1 MIHGLLWLPLLA
13 AFIGLAWAGRNEY
26 QKIEAYRVW
35 AESFDRAKY
44 DVYAVLGQKG
54 NMLTWGKPTRKEP
67 VNLQTFSLEDV
78 REIHLLVDGQTVDL
92 RSPPNKGKSIV
103 LEFILN
109 QPISIQ
115 IPFTQ
120 TDLAAKWG
128 QALIEDLQKSRSD
141 SHLQRN
147 KYSE

>member
-35 AESFDRAKY
+35 AETFQRAKY
-44 DVYAVLGQKG
+44 DVYAVLGQEG
-54 NMLTWGKPTRKEP
+54 NTLTWGKPTRKKP

-92 RSPPNKGKSIV
+92 RSPPSKSKSIG
-103 LEFILN
+103 LQFILERDG
-109 QPISIQ
+109 SIE

-128 QALIEDLQKSRSD
+128 QALTEDLQKLQSESR
-141 SHLQRN
+141 L
-147 KYSE
+147 K

>member
-35 AESFDRAKY
+35 AEPFDRAKY
-44 DVYAVLGQKG
+44 DLYAVLGQAG
-54 NMLTWGKPTRKEP
+54 DTLTWGKPTRKAP
-67 VNLQTFSLEDV
+67 LNLQTFSLQDV
-78 REIHLLVDGQTVDL
+78 REINLLVDGQMVDL
-92 RSPPNKGKSIV
+92 RSPPSKGKAIV
-103 LEFILN
+103 LQFVRD
-109 QPISIQ
+109 QQDSIQ

-128 QALIEDLQKSRSD
+128 QALIVDLQKLRSESR
-141 SHLQRN
+141 L
-147 KYSE
+147 

>member
-35 AESFDRAKY
+35 AETFQRAKY
-44 DVYAVLGQKG
+44 DVYAVLGQEG
-54 NMLTWGKPTRKEP
+54 NTLTWGKPTRKKP

-92 RSPPNKGKSIV
+92 RSPPSKGKSIG
-103 LEFILN
+103 LQFILERDG
-109 QPISIQ
+109 SIE

-128 QALIEDLQKSRSD
+128 QALTEDLQKLQSESR
-141 SHLQRN
+141 L
-147 KYSE
+147 K

>member
-35 AESFDRAKY
+35 AETFQRAKY
-44 DVYAVLGQKG
+44 DVYAVLGQEG
-54 NMLTWGKPTRKEP
+54 NLLTWGKPTRKEP
-67 VNLQTFSLEDV
+67 VNVQTFSLKDV
-78 REIHLLVDGQTVDL
+78 REIHLLVDGQTADL
-92 RSPPNKGKSIV
+92 RSPPSKGKSIG
-103 LEFILN
+103 LQFILDRDG
-109 QPISIQ
+109 SIE

-128 QALIEDLQKSRSD
+128 QALTEDLQKLRSESR
-141 SHLQRN
+141 L
-147 KYSE
+147 

>member
-35 AESFDRAKY
+35 AETFQRAKY
-44 DVYAVLGQKG
+44 DVYAVLGQEG
-54 NMLTWGKPTRKEP
+54 NLLTWGKPTRKEP
-67 VNLQTFSLEDV
+67 VNVQTFSLKDV
-78 REIHLLVDGQTVDL
+78 REIHLLVDGQTTDL
-92 RSPPNKGKSIV
+92 RSPPSKGKSIG
-103 LEFILN
+103 LQFILDRDG
-109 QPISIQ
+109 SIE

-128 QALIEDLQKSRSD
+128 QALTEDLQKLRSESR
-141 SHLQRN
+141 L
-147 KYSE
+147 

>member
-26 QKIEAYRVW
+26 QKIEAYRAW
-35 AESFDRAKY
+35 AETFQRAKY
-44 DVYAVLGQKG
+44 DVYAVLGQEDDK
-54 NMLTWGKPTRKEP
+54 LTWGKPTRKEP
-67 VNLQTFSLEDV
+67 ANLQTFSLKDV

-92 RSPPNKGKSIV
+92 RSPPSKGKAIV
-103 LEFILN
+103 LKFVLDRDS
-109 QPISIQ
+109 SIE

-128 QALIEDLQKSRSD
+128 QALTEDLQKLQSESR
-141 SHLQRN
+141 L
-147 KYSE
+147 K

>member
-35 AESFDRAKY
+35 AEPFDRAKY
-44 DVYAVLGQKG
+44 DLYAVLGQTG
-54 NMLTWGKPTRKEP
+54 DTLTWGKPTRKEP
-67 VNLQTFSLEDV
+67 VNLQTFSLQDV
-78 REIHLLVDGQTVDL
+78 REINLLVDGQMVDL
-92 RSPPNKGKSIV
+92 QLPPSKGKAIV
-103 LEFILN
+103 LQFVRDQQAAIE
-109 QPISIQ
+109 

-128 QALIEDLQKSRSD
+128 RALTEDLQKLQSESR
-141 SHLQRN
+141 L
-147 KYSE
+147 

>member
-35 AESFDRAKY
+35 AEPFDRAKY
-44 DVYAVLGQKG
+44 DVYAVLGQAG
-54 NMLTWGKPTRKEP
+54 STLTWGKPTRKEP
-67 VNLQTFSLEDV
+67 VNVQAFSLKDV
-78 REIHLLVDGQTVDL
+78 REIHLLVDGQTADL
-92 RSPPNKGKSIV
+92 RSPPSKGKSIGLQFV
-103 LEFILN
+103 LDRDG
-109 QPISIQ
+109 SIE

-128 QALIEDLQKSRSD
+128 QALTEDLQKLRSESR
-141 SHLQRN
+141 L
-147 KYSE
+147 

>member
-35 AESFDRAKY
+35 AETFQRAKY
-44 DVYAVLGQKG
+44 DVYAVLGQEG
-54 NMLTWGKPTRKEP
+54 DRLTWGKPTRKEP
-67 VNLQTFSLEDV
+67 VNLQTFSLKDV
-78 REIHLLVDGQTVDL
+78 REIHLLVDGQTADL
-92 RSPPNKGKSIV
+92 QLPPSKGKSIG
-103 LEFILN
+103 LQFILERDD
-109 QPISIQ
+109 SIE

-128 QALIEDLQKSRSD
+128 QALTEDLQKLRSKSR
-141 SHLQRN
+141 L
-147 KYSE
+147 

>member
-35 AESFDRAKY
+35 AEPFDRAKY
-44 DVYAVLGQKG
+44 DLYAVLGQAG
-54 NMLTWGKPTRKEP
+54 DTLTWGKPTRKAP
-67 VNLQTFSLEDV
+67 LNLQTFSLQDV
-78 REIHLLVDGQTVDL
+78 REINLLVDGQMVDL
-92 RSPPNKGKSIV
+92 QLPPSKGKAIV
-103 LEFILN
+103 LQFVRD
-109 QPISIQ
+109 QQTSIQ

-128 QALIEDLQKSRSD
+128 QALTEDLQK
-141 SHLQRN
+141 L
-147 KYSE
+147 

>member
-35 AESFDRAKY
+35 AEPFDRAKY
-44 DVYAVLGQKG
+44 DLYAVLGQAG
-54 NMLTWGKPTRKEP
+54 DTLTWGKPTRKAP
-67 VNLQTFSLEDV
+67 VNLQTFSLQDV
-78 REIHLLVDGQTVDL
+78 REINLLVDGQMVDL
-92 RSPPNKGKSIV
+92 QLSPSKGKAIV
-103 LEFILN
+103 LQFVRD
-109 QPISIQ
+109 QQASIE

-128 QALIEDLQKSRSD
+128 QALIDDLQKLRSESR
-141 SHLQRN
+141 L
-147 KYSE
+147 

>member
-35 AESFDRAKY
+35 AEPFDRAKY
-44 DVYAVLGQKG
+44 DLYAVLGQAG
-54 NMLTWGKPTRKEP
+54 DTLTWGKPTRKAP
-67 VNLQTFSLEDV
+67 VNLQTFSLQDV
-78 REIHLLVDGQTVDL
+78 REINLLVDGQMVDL
-92 RSPPNKGKSIV
+92 QLPPSKGKAIV
-103 LEFILN
+103 LQFVRD
-109 QPISIQ
+109 QQDSIQ

-128 QALIEDLQKSRSD
+128 QALIEDLQKLRSESR
-141 SHLQRN
+141 L
-147 KYSE
+147 